1 VSNAL
6 AWFLKDGIKDIA
18 LRIATSATLT
28 WVVVPRVPPIADAVI
43 AFIVLSLLLGPVI
56 LGLERLLRK
65 LQARSSRPRH
75 TKRQPS
81 TMAPGLRS
89 VLVAIFIAALVAW
102 TSVYLVGE
110 QAAQRRVQEERRE
123 FAEKQALLQ
132 KERRIDER
140 QEIQE
145 RQAIEASLA
154 RSRLNAGRIRV
165 STFVRRARREYW
177 SWESLLLRY
186 FGSCPETRAIMRE
199 VGHDI
204 RNMAVAKR
212 RVESS
217 AEAKALSRE
226 VRRWIQS
233 SSRNRDVI
241 VAGAREFHPVRFV
254 LGRA

>member
-1 VSNAL
+1 MSNAL

-28 WVVVPRVPPIADAVI
+28 WVVAPRVPPIADALI

-65 LQARSSRPRH
+65 LQARSSRH

-81 TMAPGLRS
+81 TMAPGLGS
-89 VLVAIFIAALVAW
+89 VIVAIFIAALVAG
-102 TSVYLVGE
+102 TSVYLIAE
-110 QAAQRRVQEERRE
+110 QAAQRRAQEERRE
-123 FAEKQALLQ
+123 FAEKQARLQ

-140 QEIQE
+140 QERQE
-145 RQAIEASLA
+145 RQAVEARLA

-165 STFVRRARREYW
+165 STFVSRARREYW

-186 FGSCPETRAIMRE
+186 FGSCPETRTIMRE

-212 RVESS
+212 GVESS

-226 VRRWIQS
+226 VRRWIRS
-233 SSRNRDVI
+233 SSRNRDEI
-241 VAGAREFHPVRFV
+241 EAGAREFHPVRFV